1 MRLKSKT
8 GNGAKREAV
17 PQFVFSYSAHGYTVT
32 LVAGRSVDVV
42 LLGVSSRGV
51 LIIASLECTIPR
63 RTPPV
68 P

>member
-42 LLGVSSRGV
+42 LLGVSSRV
-51 LIIASLECTIPR
+51 VC
-63 RTPPV
+63 
-68 P
+68 